1 MGCIVKNEGT
11 VYSDTTGWEL
21 LGDGYLVLVETF
33 CNIVQ
38 NNFHLKIPRNLLF
51 FSFEISVVLKN
62 TDFCFVCF
70 RFKFVTPRVTR
81 APQLSAEKCKKLHLT
96 TETVEGT
103 ALTFQGVDHIHS
115 SDSLSAGVLGVG
127 DGVTDDG
134 FKEDLEDTTG
144 FFVDESGD
152 AFDTTTSRKT
162 ADGGF
167 GNALDVVSQDLAVTF
182 GTTFA

>member
-1 MGCIVKNEGT
+1 M
-11 VYSDTTGWEL
+11 
-21 LGDGYLVLVETF
+21 
-33 CNIVQ
+33 
-38 NNFHLKIPRNLLF
+38 
-51 FSFEISVVLKN
+51 VLKN
-62 TDFCFVCF
+62 TDCFVCS
-70 RFKFVTPRVTR
+70 FKFSN
-81 APQLSAEKCKKLHLT
+81 APGDQGTTTLSRKRCKKLHLT

-182 GTTFA
+182 GTTFT